1 LDPSERSA
9 AARAARRTSPLD
21 PAEGRRDA
29 SPLGIRGHR
38 RESVCAQL
46 RPAELNCGA
55 DDVQATLDSML
66 RERVIQ
72 VIADSMPPATRVAGR
87 PSLRAGTRVSIHAPR
102 LIEWDAVDGR
112 LKCTAEVDVEAP
124 RGFRA
129 PAPTKRTEIRYRVMS
144 SNPDTF
150 LVEIA
155 YADLMSAFT
164 LQPLVTRDVVSTP

>member
-1 LDPSERSA
+1 MRRRSVFVVIAGSLFVPSY
-9 AARAARRTSPLD
+9 
-21 PAEGRRDA
+21 G
-29 SPLGIRGHR
+29 
-38 RESVCAQL
+38 
-46 RPAELNCGA
+46 PAELNCGA
-55 DDVQATLDSML
+55 DDVQATL
-66 RERVIQ
+66 
-72 VIADSMPPATRVAGR
+72 DSMPPATRVAGR

>member
-1 LDPSERSA
+1 MRRRSVFVVIAGSLFGPSS
-9 AARAARRTSPLD
+9 
-21 PAEGRRDA
+21 G
-29 SPLGIRGHR
+29 
-38 RESVCAQL
+38 
-46 RPAELNCGA
+46 PAELNCGA

-72 VIADSMPPATRVAGR
+72 VIADSMPPATRLAGR